1 VTLRDIKP
9 LYGEILSSG
18 ALVGSYVVDA
28 LACEGGFASI
38 YRAHHMNNR
47 ERAALKVLRL
57 PMACS
62 ERLTLRFRQEAEVIR
77 RLCHPH
83 IVAIFEVGE
92 LYDGRPYIA
101 MEWLDGHNLADE
113 VRARGS
119 FSERE
124 ALAIMTDI
132 CDAVAAAHSHGIIHR
147 DIKAENVIAVPCGT
161 WFSTKLVDFGIAKL
175 TAPDDTPALITVQ
188 SILGTP
194 QTMAPEQILGLP
206 VDARTDIYALGILL
220 YMLVTGC
227 LPFEGDTSVE
237 IEEMHLHATPPNAS
251 DVAPVSPALDG
262 VLARALAKRKEDRQG
277 CVAELLAALRAAVGA
292 DGPAVMEDG
301 RHLRVAGV
309 RPRRPRPPALDEMH
323 RTIGSIAPVVPIVP
337 IGAGAPAAP
346 VVPIVPIG
354 AGAAT
359 GPAGAVAPLDTRR
372 ARMMAPT
379 ETHWASMTGPTLHRV
394 SGIGLCV
401 EVHEPEGVAG
411 AEIFERL
418 DEIDEAMDAILDHAA
433 EAATAAG
440 LRVVLETG
448 NAVLAA
454 VPLPAEAS
462 AERDARRR
470 VLGSALDLAREL
482 AALAAPVKVS
492 VAVIVHVDV
501 LEVQAHDTFVG
512 GALLGLAQWPM
523 QTSHARRALLGVD
536 ADRPSEHPPRLSAVP
551 SPQPPAAP
559 APDGHTAWI
568 AASAAA
574 LAGIDDG
581 LARAPMDEAL
591 GCYWVVRAP

>member
-1 VTLRDIKP
+1 MTLRNIKP
-9 LYGEILSSG
+9 LYGEILSGG

-38 YRAHHMNNR
+38 YRAHHVQTR

-101 MEWLDGHNLADE
+101 MEWLDGRNLADE
-113 VRARGS
+113 LRVRGS
-119 FSERE
+119 FSEHE
-124 ALAIMTDI
+124 ALAIMTEI

-175 TAPDDTPALITVQ
+175 TSPEDTPALITAQ

-220 YMLVTGC
+220 YMLVTGS
-227 LPFEGDTSVE
+227 LPFEGNSAIE
-237 IEEMHLHATPPNAS
+237 IEEMHLHATPPSAS

-262 VLARALAKRKEDRQG
+262 VVAKALAKRKEERHG
-277 CVAELLAALRAAVGA
+277 SVAELLAALRAAVGA
-292 DGPAVMEDG
+292 GDSAGDEDAW
-301 RHLRVAGV
+301 RVRVAGV
-309 RPRRPRPPALDEMH
+309 RPRRPRPPAQDDL
-323 RTIGSIAPVVPIVP
+323 RTIGSIAPVVPIGSIVP
-337 IGAGAPAAP
+337 VGASAPAAP
-346 VVPIVPIG
+346 
-354 AGAAT
+354 
-359 GPAGAVAPLDTRR
+359 AVAAAPGAPVGASAPPEPVGASAPSAPSETRR
-372 ARMMAPT
+372 ARMSAPT
-379 ETHWASMTGPTLHRV
+379 ESSGPSMNGPTLHRV
-394 SGIGLCV
+394 PGVGLCV
-401 EVHEPEGVAG
+401 EVHEPEGLAG

-418 DEIDEAMDAILDHAA
+418 DEIDETMDAILDQAVA
-433 EAATAAG
+433 GATAAG

-454 VPLPAEAS
+454 AALPGDGG
-462 AERDARRR
+462 AERALRTR
-470 VLGSALDLAREL
+470 VLTCAIDLAREL
-482 AALAAPVKVS
+482 TALAAPVRLGILV
-492 VAVIVHVDV
+492 VVHVDAI
-501 LEVQAHDTFVG
+501 EVQEPDVYVG
-512 GALLGLAQWPM
+512 GALLGLAQWPT
-523 QTSHARRALLGVD
+523 QTIRARRALLGVD
-536 ADRPSEHPPRLSAVP
+536 AGQASER
-551 SPQPPAAP
+551 SPGPAQ
-559 APDGHTAWI
+559 GRRTAWI

-574 LAGIDDG
+574 LAGVEAG
-581 LARAPMDEAL
+581 LARAPMNEAL